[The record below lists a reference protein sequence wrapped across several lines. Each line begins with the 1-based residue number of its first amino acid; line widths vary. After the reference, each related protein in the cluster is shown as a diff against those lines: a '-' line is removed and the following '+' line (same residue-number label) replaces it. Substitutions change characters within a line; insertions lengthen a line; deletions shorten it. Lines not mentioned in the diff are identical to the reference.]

1 MGVNSVHLDVGVG
14 TSERRLNQCWELGLG
29 LDCDTA
35 ISISPLVFVLS
46 PGGTG
51 FARLSSSQDNG
62 AWLPISVAEIIAA
75 CTVSSRG
82 LVVDTLDGA
91 GKGDGETD
99 EEADTKWGR

>member
-1 MGVNSVHLDVGVG
+1 M
-14 TSERRLNQCWELGLG
+14 LGLG
-29 LDCDTA
+29 HSLGSIETLR
-35 ISISPLVFVLS
+35 ISISPLVFVVS

-62 AWLPISVAEIIAA
+62 AWLLLSATEIIAI
-75 CTVSSRG
+75 CTTSSRG
-82 LVVDTLDGA
+82 LVVDALDSA